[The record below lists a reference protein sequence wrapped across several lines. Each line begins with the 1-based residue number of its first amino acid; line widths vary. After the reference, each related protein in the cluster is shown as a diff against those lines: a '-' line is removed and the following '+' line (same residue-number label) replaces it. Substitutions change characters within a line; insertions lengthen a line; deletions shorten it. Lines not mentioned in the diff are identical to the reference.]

1 MVVVRT
7 ATSSP
12 AAGFSSWY
20 PILPLLEAAELA
32 AAELEGAGA
41 ADDEL
46 SEDTSELAAAELE
59 EAGAAEDELSEEA
72 AEEEAGEE
80 PEHAANRQSSPAAKS
95 KGKANFFLFINEIP
109 SKDLSRLFYNRI
121 ASESSKDGQIYNLII
136 FNQRITISGSA
147 YR

>member
-1 MVVVRT
+1 MLVVRT

-20 PILPLLEAAELA
+20 PIFPLWEAA
-32 AAELEGAGA
+32 
-41 ADDEL
+41 
-46 SEDTSELAAAELE
+46 ELAAAELE

-72 AEEEAGEE
+72 AEDEAEDE
-80 PEHAANRQSSPAAKS
+80 PEHAAIRQSIPAARTKD
-95 KGKANFFLFINEIP
+95 KANFFLFINEIP

-136 FNQRITISGSA
+136 YNQRITISGSA